1 MYSALQVPGRALFD
15 LYLPLV
21 DNWVV
26 FDNSDRQLR
35 QVAVGG
41 DEGRERRV
49 IDEERWVRLLTLAV
63 LARASAS
70 WPGGEL
76 FDPVSPVHD
85 DGQAH
90 AAKRSRRGSTV
101 L

>member
-1 MYSALQVPGRALFD
+1 MYSELQVPGRALFD

-41 DEGRERRV
+41 DQGRG
-49 IDEERWVRLLTLAV
+49 T
-63 LARASAS
+63 AR
-70 WPGGEL
+70 
-76 FDPVSPVHD
+76 H
-85 DGQAH
+85 
-90 AAKRSRRGSTV
+90 
-101 L
+101 